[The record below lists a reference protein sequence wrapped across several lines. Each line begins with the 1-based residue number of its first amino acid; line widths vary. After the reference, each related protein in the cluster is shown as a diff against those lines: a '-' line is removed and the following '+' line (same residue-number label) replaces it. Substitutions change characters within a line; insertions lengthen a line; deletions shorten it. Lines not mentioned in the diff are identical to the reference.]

1 MNAQEIFV
9 EAARVLYKDYDL
21 YKKERKNKPEQS
33 GTKLTNQKVEN
44 KQKKKNGCC

>member
-33 GTKLTNQKVEN
+33 GTKLTNQKVEK